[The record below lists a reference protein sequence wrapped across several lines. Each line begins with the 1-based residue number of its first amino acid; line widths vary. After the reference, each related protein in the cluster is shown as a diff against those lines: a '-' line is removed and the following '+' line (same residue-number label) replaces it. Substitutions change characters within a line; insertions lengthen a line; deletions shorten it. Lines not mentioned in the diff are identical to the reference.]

1 MFGRN
6 KISQEEIE
14 QLKNKINRDNVFFA
28 EMEDQKDMFD
38 ASVAELAESYRQVA
52 ADVIQISENMNNAIT
67 LASGNAEI
75 ENNLGVIVND
85 YRQRVQEKELQQQA
99 ADEGFHQLLDATT
112 RLVDAN
118 KHFTTPSKYIS
129 EFPSNYKAQNQS
141 CRENL
146 DQMEEFGKQMG
157 VLSLQAAIE
166 AGRLG
171 EDGRQFVEAAEDIRT
186 YAANYDKVIA
196 QIREQLEQ
204 SDDRLNEL
212 EKQVHHLIT
221 LLKENNI
228 ATAKLMKLCQDAVNK
243 ADALSQNP
251 LMDDFIEIQ
260 NQMSALRNA
269 DEEIVKSEERNR
281 MQVDDLNEE
290 FLAQQKN
297 QKEIFRMIDPLYR
310 HLIERKSQ

>member
-14 QLKNKINRDNVFFA
+14 RLKNKINIDNAFFA

-52 ADVIQISENMNNAIT
+52 ADVAQLSENMNNAIT

-75 ENNLGVIVND
+75 ENGLGAIIND
-85 YRQRVQEKELQQQA
+85 YRERVQKKEMQQQA
-99 ADEGFHQLLDATT
+99 SDEAYHRLLDATT
-112 RLVDAN
+112 RLVDVN

-171 EDGRQFVEAAEDIRT
+171 EDGRQFVETAEDIRT

-196 QIREQLEQ
+196 QTRLQLEQ
-204 SDDRLNEL
+204 SDERLSEL
-212 EKQVHHLIT
+212 ENQVHHLIT

-228 ATAKLMKLCQDAVNK
+228 ATAKLMNLCQDAVNK
-243 ADALSQNP
+243 SDALNHNS

-260 NQMSALRNA
+260 NKMSTLRNA

>member
-14 QLKNKINRDNVFFA
+14 RLKNKINIDNAFFA

-52 ADVIQISENMNNAIT
+52 ADVTQISENMNNAIT

-99 ADEGFHQLLDATT
+99 ADEGFHQLLDAMSG
-112 RLVDAN
+112 LVDAN

-196 QIREQLEQ
+196 QTREQLQQ

-221 LLKENNI
+221 LMKENNI

-260 NQMSALRNA
+260 NQMSTLRNA

>member
-14 QLKNKINRDNVFFA
+14 RLKNKINIDNGFFA

-52 ADVIQISENMNNAIT
+52 ADVAQLSENMNNAIT

-75 ENNLGVIVND
+75 ENGLGAIIND
-85 YRQRVQEKELQQQA
+85 FRERVQKKEMQQQA
-99 ADEGFHQLLDATT
+99 SDEAYHRLLDATT
-112 RLVDAN
+112 RLVDVN

-171 EDGRQFVEAAEDIRT
+171 EDGRQFVETAEDIRT
-186 YAANYDKVIA
+186 YVANYDKVIA
-196 QIREQLEQ
+196 QTRLQLEQ
-204 SDDRLNEL
+204 SDERLSEL
-212 EKQVHHLIT
+212 ENQVHHLIT

-228 ATAKLMKLCQDAVNK
+228 ATAKLMNLCQDAVNK
-243 ADALSQNP
+243 SDALNHNS

-260 NQMSALRNA
+260 NKMSTLRNA

>member
-14 QLKNKINRDNVFFA
+14 RLKNKINIDNGFFA

-52 ADVIQISENMNNAIT
+52 ADVAQLSENMNNAIT

-75 ENNLGVIVND
+75 ENGLGAIIND
-85 YRQRVQEKELQQQA
+85 YRERVQKKEMQQQA
-99 ADEGFHQLLDATT
+99 SDEAYHRLLDATT
-112 RLVDAN
+112 RLVDVN

-171 EDGRQFVEAAEDIRT
+171 EDGRQFVETAEDIRT

-196 QIREQLEQ
+196 QTRLQLEQ
-204 SDDRLNEL
+204 SDERLSEL
-212 EKQVHHLIT
+212 ENQVHHLIT

-228 ATAKLMKLCQDAVNK
+228 ATAKLMNLCQDAVNK
-243 ADALSQNP
+243 SDALNHNS
-251 LMDDFIEIQ
+251 LMDDFKEIQ
-260 NQMSALRNA
+260 NKMSTLRNA

>member
-14 QLKNKINRDNVFFA
+14 RLKNKINIDNGLFA

-52 ADVIQISENMNNAIT
+52 ADVAQLSENMNNAIT

-75 ENNLGVIVND
+75 ENGLGAIIND
-85 YRQRVQEKELQQQA
+85 YRERVQKKEMQQQA
-99 ADEGFHQLLDATT
+99 SDEAYHRLLDATT
-112 RLVDAN
+112 RLVDVN

-171 EDGRQFVEAAEDIRT
+171 EDGRQFVETAEDIRT

-196 QIREQLEQ
+196 QTRLQLEQ
-204 SDDRLNEL
+204 SDERLSEL
-212 EKQVHHLIT
+212 ENQVHHLIT

-228 ATAKLMKLCQDAVNK
+228 ATAKLMNLCQDAVNK
-243 ADALSQNP
+243 SDALNHNS

-260 NQMSALRNA
+260 NKMSTLRNA

>member
-196 QIREQLEQ
+196 QTREQLEQ

-251 LMDDFIEIQ
+251 LIDDFIEIQ

>member
-14 QLKNKINRDNVFFA
+14 RLKNKINIDNAFFA

-52 ADVIQISENMNNAIT
+52 ADVTQISENMNNAIT
-67 LASGNAEI
+67 LASGNTEI

-196 QIREQLEQ
+196 QTREQLQQ

-228 ATAKLMKLCQDAVNK
+228 ATAKLMKLCQDAVDK

-260 NQMSALRNA
+260 NKMSTLRNA

-310 HLIERKSQ
+310 HLIERK

>member
-14 QLKNKINRDNVFFA
+14 RLKNKINIDNGFFA

-52 ADVIQISENMNNAIT
+52 ADVAQLSENMNNAIT

-75 ENNLGVIVND
+75 ENGLGAIIND
-85 YRQRVQEKELQQQA
+85 YRERVQKKEMQQQA
-99 ADEGFHQLLDATT
+99 SDEAYHRLLDATT
-112 RLVDAN
+112 RLVDVN

-141 CRENL
+141 CRESL

-171 EDGRQFVEAAEDIRT
+171 EDGRQFVETAEDIRT
-186 YAANYDKVIA
+186 YVANYDKVIA
-196 QIREQLEQ
+196 QTRLQLEQ
-204 SDDRLNEL
+204 SDERLSEL
-212 EKQVHHLIT
+212 ENQVHHLIT

-228 ATAKLMKLCQDAVNK
+228 ATAKLMNLCQDAVNK
-243 ADALSQNP
+243 SDALNHNS

-260 NQMSALRNA
+260 NKMSTLRNA

>member
-14 QLKNKINRDNVFFA
+14 RLKNKINIDNAFFA

-52 ADVIQISENMNNAIT
+52 ADVTQISENMNNAIT
-67 LASGNAEI
+67 LASGNTEI

-196 QIREQLEQ
+196 QTREQLQQ

-228 ATAKLMKLCQDAVNK
+228 ATAKLMKLCQDAVDK

-260 NQMSALRNA
+260 NKMSTLRNA

-297 QKEIFRMIDPLYR
+297 QKEIFRMIDLLYR

>member
-14 QLKNKINRDNVFFA
+14 RLKNKINIDNGFFA

-52 ADVIQISENMNNAIT
+52 ADVAQLSENMNNAIT

-75 ENNLGVIVND
+75 ENGLGAIIND
-85 YRQRVQEKELQQQA
+85 YRERVQKKEMQQQA
-99 ADEGFHQLLDATT
+99 SDEAYHRLLDATI
-112 RLVDAN
+112 RLVDVN

-171 EDGRQFVEAAEDIRT
+171 EDGRQFVETAEDIRT

-196 QIREQLEQ
+196 QTRLQLEQ
-204 SDDRLNEL
+204 SDERLSEL
-212 EKQVHHLIT
+212 ENQVHHLIT

-228 ATAKLMKLCQDAVNK
+228 ATAKLMNLCQDAVNK
-243 ADALSQNP
+243 SDALNHNS

-260 NQMSALRNA
+260 NKMSTLRNA

>member
-14 QLKNKINRDNVFFA
+14 RLKNKINIDNAFFA

-196 QIREQLEQ
+196 QTREQLEQ

>member
-1 MFGRN
+1 MFGIN

-14 QLKNKINRDNVFFA
+14 RLKNKINIDNGFFA

-52 ADVIQISENMNNAIT
+52 ADVAQLSENMNNAIT

-75 ENNLGVIVND
+75 ENGLGAIIND
-85 YRQRVQEKELQQQA
+85 YRERVQKKEMQQQA
-99 ADEGFHQLLDATT
+99 SDEAYHRLLDATT
-112 RLVDAN
+112 RLVDVN

-171 EDGRQFVEAAEDIRT
+171 EDGRQFVETAEDIRT

-196 QIREQLEQ
+196 QTRLQLEQ
-204 SDDRLNEL
+204 SDERLSEL
-212 EKQVHHLIT
+212 ENQVHHLIT

-228 ATAKLMKLCQDAVNK
+228 ATAKLMNLCQDAVNK
-243 ADALSQNP
+243 SDALNHNS

-260 NQMSALRNA
+260 NKMSTLRNA

>member
-14 QLKNKINRDNVFFA
+14 RLKNKINIDNGFFA

-52 ADVIQISENMNNAIT
+52 ADVAQLSENMNNAIT

-75 ENNLGVIVND
+75 ENGLGAIIND
-85 YRQRVQEKELQQQA
+85 YRERVQKKEMQQQA
-99 ADEGFHQLLDATT
+99 SDEAYHRLLDATT
-112 RLVDAN
+112 RLVDVN

-141 CRENL
+141 CRESL

-171 EDGRQFVEAAEDIRT
+171 EDGRQFVETAENIRT

-196 QIREQLEQ
+196 QTRLQLEQ
-204 SDDRLNEL
+204 SDERLSEL
-212 EKQVHHLIT
+212 ENQVHHLIT

-228 ATAKLMKLCQDAVNK
+228 ATAKLMNLCQDAVNK
-243 ADALSQNP
+243 SDALNHNS

-260 NQMSALRNA
+260 NKMSTLRNA

>member
-14 QLKNKINRDNVFFA
+14 RLKNKINRDNVFFA

-52 ADVIQISENMNNAIT
+52 ADVTQISENMNNAIT

-129 EFPSNYKAQNQS
+129 EFPSDYKAQNQS

-196 QIREQLEQ
+196 QTREQLEQ

>member
-14 QLKNKINRDNVFFA
+14 RLKNKINIDNAFFA

-52 ADVIQISENMNNAIT
+52 ADVTQISENMNNAIT
-67 LASGNAEI
+67 LASGNTEI

-85 YRQRVQEKELQQQA
+85 YRQRVQEKELQQPA
-99 ADEGFHQLLDATT
+99 ADEGFHKLLDATT

-196 QIREQLEQ
+196 QTREQLQQ

-228 ATAKLMKLCQDAVNK
+228 ATAKLMKLCQDAVDK

-260 NQMSALRNA
+260 NKMSTLRNA

>member
-14 QLKNKINRDNVFFA
+14 RLKNKINIDNGFFA

-52 ADVIQISENMNNAIT
+52 ADVAQLSENMNNAIT

-75 ENNLGVIVND
+75 ENGLGAIIND
-85 YRQRVQEKELQQQA
+85 YRERVQKKEMQQQA
-99 ADEGFHQLLDATT
+99 SDEAYHRLLDATI
-112 RLVDAN
+112 RLVDVN

-171 EDGRQFVEAAEDIRT
+171 EDGRQFVETAENIRT

-196 QIREQLEQ
+196 QTRLQLEQ
-204 SDDRLNEL
+204 SDERLSEL
-212 EKQVHHLIT
+212 ENQVHHLIT

-228 ATAKLMKLCQDAVNK
+228 ATAKLMNLCQDAVNK
-243 ADALSQNP
+243 SDALNHNS

-260 NQMSALRNA
+260 NKMSTLRNA

>member
-14 QLKNKINRDNVFFA
+14 RLKNKINIDNGFFA

-52 ADVIQISENMNNAIT
+52 ADVAQLSENMNNAIT
-67 LASGNAEI
+67 LASGNVEI
-75 ENNLGVIVND
+75 ENGLGAIIND
-85 YRQRVQEKELQQQA
+85 YRERVQKKEMQQQA
-99 ADEGFHQLLDATT
+99 SDEAYHRLLDATT
-112 RLVDAN
+112 RLVDVN

-171 EDGRQFVEAAEDIRT
+171 EDGRQFVETAEDIRT

-196 QIREQLEQ
+196 QTRLQLEQ
-204 SDDRLNEL
+204 SDERLSEL
-212 EKQVHHLIT
+212 ENQVHHLIT

-228 ATAKLMKLCQDAVNK
+228 ATAKLMNLCQDAVNK
-243 ADALSQNP
+243 SDALNHNS

-260 NQMSALRNA
+260 NKMSTLRNA

>member
-14 QLKNKINRDNVFFA
+14 RLKNKINIDNGFFA

-52 ADVIQISENMNNAIT
+52 ADVAQLSENMNNAIT

-75 ENNLGVIVND
+75 ENGLGAIIND
-85 YRQRVQEKELQQQA
+85 YRERVQKKEMQQQA
-99 ADEGFHQLLDATT
+99 SDEAYHRLLDATT
-112 RLVDAN
+112 RLVDVN

-141 CRENL
+141 CRESL

-171 EDGRQFVEAAEDIRT
+171 EDGRQFVETAEDIRT

-196 QIREQLEQ
+196 QTRLQLEQ
-204 SDDRLNEL
+204 SDERLSEL
-212 EKQVHHLIT
+212 ENQVHHLIT

-228 ATAKLMKLCQDAVNK
+228 ATAKLMNLCQDAVNK
-243 ADALSQNP
+243 SDALNHNS

-260 NQMSALRNA
+260 NKMSTLRNA

-281 MQVDDLNEE
+281 IQVDDLNEE

>member
-14 QLKNKINRDNVFFA
+14 RLKNKINIDNAFFA

-52 ADVIQISENMNNAIT
+52 ADVTQISENMNNAIT

-75 ENNLGVIVND
+75 ENNLGAIVND

-196 QIREQLEQ
+196 QTREQLQQ

-221 LLKENNI
+221 LMKENNI

-260 NQMSALRNA
+260 NQMSTLRNA

>member
-14 QLKNKINRDNVFFA
+14 RLKNKINIDNGFFA

-52 ADVIQISENMNNAIT
+52 ADVAQLSENMNNAIT

-75 ENNLGVIVND
+75 ENGLGAIIND
-85 YRQRVQEKELQQQA
+85 YRERVQKKEMQQQA
-99 ADEGFHQLLDATT
+99 SDEAYHRLLDATT
-112 RLVDAN
+112 RLVDVN

-171 EDGRQFVEAAEDIRT
+171 EDGRQFVETAEDIRT
-186 YAANYDKVIA
+186 YVANYDKVIA
-196 QIREQLEQ
+196 QTRLQLEQ
-204 SDDRLNEL
+204 SDERLSEL
-212 EKQVHHLIT
+212 ENQVHHLIT

-228 ATAKLMKLCQDAVNK
+228 ATAKLMNLCQDAVNK
-243 ADALSQNP
+243 SDALNHNS

-260 NQMSALRNA
+260 NKMSTLRNA

>member
-14 QLKNKINRDNVFFA
+14 RLKNKINIDNGFFA

-52 ADVIQISENMNNAIT
+52 ADVAQLSENMNNAIT

-75 ENNLGVIVND
+75 ENGLGAIIND
-85 YRQRVQEKELQQQA
+85 YRERVQKKEMQQQA
-99 ADEGFHQLLDATT
+99 SDEAYHRLLDATT
-112 RLVDAN
+112 RLVDVN
-118 KHFTTPSKYIS
+118 KHFTTPSKYTS

-171 EDGRQFVEAAEDIRT
+171 EDGRQFVETAEDIRT

-196 QIREQLEQ
+196 QTRLQLEQ
-204 SDDRLNEL
+204 SDERLSEL
-212 EKQVHHLIT
+212 ENQVHHLIT

-228 ATAKLMKLCQDAVNK
+228 ATAKLMNLCQDAVNK
-243 ADALSQNP
+243 SDALNHNS

-260 NQMSALRNA
+260 NKMSTLRNA

>member
-1 MFGRN
+1 MFGRK

-14 QLKNKINRDNVFFA
+14 RLKNKINIDNGFFA

-52 ADVIQISENMNNAIT
+52 ADVAQLSENMNNAIT
-67 LASGNAEI
+67 LASGNVEI
-75 ENNLGVIVND
+75 ENGLGAIIND
-85 YRQRVQEKELQQQA
+85 YRERVQKKEMQQQA
-99 ADEGFHQLLDATT
+99 SDEAYHRLLDATT
-112 RLVDAN
+112 RLVDVN

-171 EDGRQFVEAAEDIRT
+171 EDGRQFVETAEDIRT

-196 QIREQLEQ
+196 QTRLQLEQ
-204 SDDRLNEL
+204 SDERLSEL
-212 EKQVHHLIT
+212 ENQVHHLIT

-228 ATAKLMKLCQDAVNK
+228 ATAKLMNLCQDAVNK
-243 ADALSQNP
+243 SDALNHNS

-260 NQMSALRNA
+260 NKMSTLRNA

-297 QKEIFRMIDPLYR
+297 QKDIFRMIDPLYR

>member
-14 QLKNKINRDNVFFA
+14 RLKNKINIDNAFFA

-52 ADVIQISENMNNAIT
+52 ADVTQISENMNNAIT

-129 EFPSNYKAQNQS
+129 EFPSDYKAQNQS

-196 QIREQLEQ
+196 QTREQLEQ

>member
-14 QLKNKINRDNVFFA
+14 RLKNKINIDNGFFA

-52 ADVIQISENMNNAIT
+52 ADVAQLSENMNNAIT

-75 ENNLGVIVND
+75 ENGLGAIIND
-85 YRQRVQEKELQQQA
+85 YRERVQKKEMQQQA
-99 ADEGFHQLLDATT
+99 SDEAYHRLLDATI
-112 RLVDAN
+112 RLVDVN

-171 EDGRQFVEAAEDIRT
+171 EDGRQFVETAEDIRT
-186 YAANYDKVIA
+186 YVANYDKVIA
-196 QIREQLEQ
+196 QTRLQLEQ
-204 SDDRLNEL
+204 SDERLSEL
-212 EKQVHHLIT
+212 ENQVHHLIT

-228 ATAKLMKLCQDAVNK
+228 ATAKLMNLCQDAVNK
-243 ADALSQNP
+243 SDALNHNS

-260 NQMSALRNA
+260 NKMSTLRNA

>member
-6 KISQEEIE
+6 KISQEEIDR
-14 QLKNKINRDNVFFA
+14 LKNKINIDNAFFA

-52 ADVIQISENMNNAIT
+52 ADVTQISENMNNAIT

-196 QIREQLEQ
+196 QTREQLEQ

-243 ADALSQNP
+243 ADALSRNP

-260 NQMSALRNA
+260 NQMSTLRNA

>member
-14 QLKNKINRDNVFFA
+14 RLKNKINIDNGFFA

-52 ADVIQISENMNNAIT
+52 ADVAQLSENMNNAIT

-75 ENNLGVIVND
+75 ENGLGAIIND
-85 YRQRVQEKELQQQA
+85 YRERVQKKEMQQQA
-99 ADEGFHQLLDATT
+99 SDEAYHRLLDATT
-112 RLVDAN
+112 RLVDVN

-171 EDGRQFVEAAEDIRT
+171 EDGRQFVETAEDIRT

-196 QIREQLEQ
+196 QTRLQLEQ
-204 SDDRLNEL
+204 SDERLSEL
-212 EKQVHHLIT
+212 ENQVHHLIT

-228 ATAKLMKLCQDAVNK
+228 ATAKLMNLCQDAVNK
-243 ADALSQNP
+243 SDALNHNS

-260 NQMSALRNA
+260 NKMSTLRNA

-297 QKEIFRMIDPLYR
+297 QKEI
-310 HLIERKSQ
+310 

>member
-14 QLKNKINRDNVFFA
+14 RLKNKINIDNGFFA

-52 ADVIQISENMNNAIT
+52 ADVAQLSENMNNAIT

-75 ENNLGVIVND
+75 ENGLGAIIND
-85 YRQRVQEKELQQQA
+85 YRERVQKKEMQQQA
-99 ADEGFHQLLDATT
+99 SDEAYHRLLDATT
-112 RLVDAN
+112 RLVDVN

-171 EDGRQFVEAAEDIRT
+171 EDGRQFVETAENIRT

-196 QIREQLEQ
+196 QTRLQLEQ
-204 SDDRLNEL
+204 SDERLSEL
-212 EKQVHHLIT
+212 ENQVHHLIT
-221 LLKENNI
+221 WLKENNI
-228 ATAKLMKLCQDAVNK
+228 ATAKLMNLCQDAVNK
-243 ADALSQNP
+243 SDALNHNS

-260 NQMSALRNA
+260 NKMSTLRNA

>member
-14 QLKNKINRDNVFFA
+14 RLKNKINIDNAFFT
-28 EMEDQKDMFD
+28 EIEDQKDMFD

-52 ADVIQISENMNNAIT
+52 ADVTQISENMNNAIT

-141 CRENL
+141 YRENL

-196 QIREQLEQ
+196 QTREQLQQ
-204 SDDRLNEL
+204 SDDRLTEL

-260 NQMSALRNA
+260 NKMSTLRNA

>member
-14 QLKNKINRDNVFFA
+14 RLKNKINIDNAFFA

-52 ADVIQISENMNNAIT
+52 ADVTQISENMNNAIT

-99 ADEGFHQLLDATT
+99 ADEEFHQLLDATT

-196 QIREQLEQ
+196 QTREQLEQ
-204 SDDRLNEL
+204 SDERLNEL
-212 EKQVHHLIT
+212 EKQVHYLIT

-228 ATAKLMKLCQDAVNK
+228 AISKMMKLCQDAVNK
-243 ADALSQNP
+243 ADILSQNP
-251 LMDDFIEIQ
+251 LTDDFIEIQ
-260 NQMSALRNA
+260 NKMSMLRNA

>member
-14 QLKNKINRDNVFFA
+14 RLKNKINIDNGFFA

-52 ADVIQISENMNNAIT
+52 ADVAQLSENMNNAIT

-75 ENNLGVIVND
+75 ENALGAIIND
-85 YRQRVQEKELQQQA
+85 YRERVQKKEMQQQA
-99 ADEGFHQLLDATT
+99 SDEAYHRLLDATT
-112 RLVDAN
+112 RLVDVN

-171 EDGRQFVEAAEDIRT
+171 EDGRQFVETAEDIRT

-196 QIREQLEQ
+196 QTRLQLEQ
-204 SDDRLNEL
+204 SDERLSEL
-212 EKQVHHLIT
+212 ENQVHHLIT

-228 ATAKLMKLCQDAVNK
+228 ATAKLMNLCQDAVNK
-243 ADALSQNP
+243 SDALNHNS

-260 NQMSALRNA
+260 NKMSTLRNA

>member
-14 QLKNKINRDNVFFA
+14 RLKSKINIDNAFFA

-52 ADVIQISENMNNAIT
+52 ADVTQISENMNNAIT

-196 QIREQLEQ
+196 QTREQLEQ

-243 ADALSQNP
+243 ADALSRNP

-260 NQMSALRNA
+260 NQMSTLRNA

>member
-14 QLKNKINRDNVFFA
+14 RLKNKINIDNAFFA

-52 ADVIQISENMNNAIT
+52 ADVTQISENMNNAIT
-67 LASGNAEI
+67 LASGNTEI

-85 YRQRVQEKELQQQA
+85 YRQRVQEKELQQPA

-196 QIREQLEQ
+196 QTREQLQQ

-228 ATAKLMKLCQDAVNK
+228 ATAKLMKLCQDAVDK

-260 NQMSALRNA
+260 NKMSTLRNA

>member
-14 QLKNKINRDNVFFA
+14 RLKNKINRDNAFFA

-52 ADVIQISENMNNAIT
+52 ADVTQISENMNNAIT

-129 EFPSNYKAQNQS
+129 EFPSDYKAQNQS

-196 QIREQLEQ
+196 QTREQLEQ

>member
-14 QLKNKINRDNVFFA
+14 RLKNKINIDNGFFA

-52 ADVIQISENMNNAIT
+52 ADVAQLSENMNNAIT

-75 ENNLGVIVND
+75 ENGLGAIIND
-85 YRQRVQEKELQQQA
+85 YRERVQKKEFAAASQQ
-99 ADEGFHQLLDATT
+99 
-112 RLVDAN
+112 
-118 KHFTTPSKYIS
+118 
-129 EFPSNYKAQNQS
+129 KA
-141 CRENL
+141 C
-146 DQMEEFGKQMG
+146 
-157 VLSLQAAIE
+157 AAIE

-171 EDGRQFVEAAEDIRT
+171 EDGRQFVETAEDIRT

-196 QIREQLEQ
+196 QTRLQLEQ
-204 SDDRLNEL
+204 SDERLSEL
-212 EKQVHHLIT
+212 ENQVHHLIT

-228 ATAKLMKLCQDAVNK
+228 ATAKLMNLCQDAVNK
-243 ADALSQNP
+243 SDALNHNS

-260 NQMSALRNA
+260 NKMSTLRNA

>member
-99 ADEGFHQLLDATT
+99 ADEGFHQILDATT

-196 QIREQLEQ
+196 QTREQLEQ

>member
-14 QLKNKINRDNVFFA
+14 RLKNKINIDNAFFA

-52 ADVIQISENMNNAIT
+52 ADVTQISENMNNAIT

-196 QIREQLEQ
+196 QTREQLEQ
-204 SDDRLNEL
+204 SDDQLNEL

>member
-14 QLKNKINRDNVFFA
+14 RLKNKINRDNVFFA

-52 ADVIQISENMNNAIT
+52 ADVTQISENMNNAIT

-129 EFPSNYKAQNQS
+129 EFPSDYKAQNQS

-196 QIREQLEQ
+196 QTREQLEQ

-228 ATAKLMKLCQDAVNK
+228 ATAKFMKLCQDAVNK

>member
-14 QLKNKINRDNVFFA
+14 RLKNKINIDNGFFA

-52 ADVIQISENMNNAIT
+52 ADVAQLSENMNNAIT

-75 ENNLGVIVND
+75 ENGLGAIIND
-85 YRQRVQEKELQQQA
+85 YRERVQKKEMQQQA
-99 ADEGFHQLLDATT
+99 SDEAYHRLLDATT
-112 RLVDAN
+112 RLVDVN

-171 EDGRQFVEAAEDIRT
+171 EDGRQFVETAEDIRT
-186 YAANYDKVIA
+186 YVANYDKVIA
-196 QIREQLEQ
+196 QTRLQLEQ
-204 SDDRLNEL
+204 SDERLSEL
-212 EKQVHHLIT
+212 ENQVHHLIT

-228 ATAKLMKLCQDAVNK
+228 ATAKLMNLCQDAVNK
-243 ADALSQNP
+243 SDALNHNS

-260 NQMSALRNA
+260 NKMSTLRNA

-297 QKEIFRMIDPLYR
+297 QKEIFRMIDQIGR
-310 HLIERKSQ
+310 AHV